1 MALSG
6 TINGRVTL
14 NSQYMSFYITWSA
27 KQNVEGNYSDVTVTS
42 YWKTNNTLWG
52 FDTEGS
58 RSASITINGKTTSI
72 SKRFDSTNGTDTGWK
87 QPNPWAL
94 QTVTE
99 RVYHN
104 SDGSK
109 SIAISARANGYA
121 ASYGPSNSSAS
132 SGDCTASGTI
142 SLDTIPRASKVA
154 ATNADIG
161 STSTITVSRYS
172 TSFKHTVSFSCD
184 GISDTVIE
192 SDSEAS
198 VIPWTVPESIYATI
212 PAAKYATVTIT
223 CRTYSKTTGALIG
236 TDTATMRATASEAEC
251 KPAVYGT
258 VTDANAITVILTG
271 NAKTLI
277 RYKSTA
283 RCEITATAK
292 NSAYIEEDAR
302 YVNGVSIPTGTV
314 EIQNSE
320 AVSFAFS
327 ATDSRGYSASALVQP
342 TVIPYIPLTI
352 NPTFKRVSPTS
363 NIITVEFYGNFF
375 SGSFGAA
382 ENELTV
388 KYQYREYGTETWS
401 AYVTVPASS
410 IDIPGDGT
418 YNSNGAVTIG
428 SDFDYRKS
436 YEIRIV
442 AQDGN
447 GTTVLSEVSSVAQVT
462 RGEPVFD
469 WSNTDFR
476 VRETLRTANMEPDGD
491 ASIGTEGNPY
501 AAGYFS
507 QLFKNGKEA
516 ITQDDIKLTAS
527 RAVVTGSDG
536 KLAASAVTATE
547 LGYLD
552 GATSNI
558 QAQLNARTLRVH
570 RVLSGSMSQN
580 SVLTGSVPFTP
591 RFFCLVYYD
600 GGWYCNFF
608 PWGSG
613 YNGTEFRHL
622 IYDNYH
628 RYKLTFSNGTATLTK
643 TGSGTVSTYL
653 EAYS

>member
-27 KQNVEGNYSDVTVTS
+27 RQNVEGNYSDVTVTS
-42 YWKTNNTLWG
+42 YWETNNTRWG

-58 RSASITINGKTTSI
+58 RAASITINGNTTSI
-72 SKRFDSTNGTDTGWK
+72 SKRFDSTNGTGTGWK
-87 QPNPWAL
+87 QENPWAI

-109 SIAISARANGYA
+109 SISISARANGYA

-142 SLDTIPRASKVA
+142 SLDTIPRASKVS

-172 TSFKHTVSFSCD
+172 TSFKHTVSFSCP

-198 VIPWTVPESIYATI
+198 VIPWNVPVSIYATI

-223 CRTYSKTTGALIG
+223 CRTYSKDTGALIG
-236 TDTATMRATASEAEC
+236 KTTATMKAIANEEEC
-251 KPAVYGT
+251 KPTVYGT
-258 VTDANAITVILTG
+258 VTDVNATTVSLTG

-283 RCEITATAK
+283 SCKIVATAK
-292 NSAYIEEDAR
+292 NSASISAQ
-302 YVNGVSIPTGTV
+302 YVNGVPIPSGTV

-320 AVSFAFS
+320 AVSFDFS
-327 ATDSRGYSASALVQP
+327 ATDSRGYPASALVKP

-352 NPTFKRVSPTS
+352 NPTFRRVSPTS

-375 SGSFGAA
+375 SGNFGASS
-382 ENELTV
+382 NSLTV
-388 KYQYREYGTETWS
+388 KYRYKEYGTETWS
-401 AYVTVPASS
+401 AYVTISASS
-410 IDIPGDGT
+410 INIPGDGT
-418 YNSNGAVTIG
+418 YNSNGAVTLG
-428 SDFDYRKS
+428 SNFDYRKS
-436 YEIRIV
+436 YDLEIV
-442 AQDGN
+442 AQDGS
-447 GTTVLSEVSSVAQVT
+447 GTAVLSEVSSMAQVT

-476 VRETLRTANMEPDGD
+476 VRETLRTANVEPDGEM
-491 ASIGTEGNPY
+491 SIGTNEKPYSTGYFNQIYIGGNPVSVIEEEGTSEIWY
-501 AAGYFS
+501 YRKWSSGVAECWGQPAKSVASSGTFLGANAYSANFALPS
-507 QLFKNGKEA
+507 GLFVSV
-516 ITQDDIKLTAS
+516 D
-527 RAVVTGSDG
+527 
-536 KLAASAVTATE
+536 SA
-547 LGYLD
+547 
-552 GATSNI
+552 
-558 QAQLNARTLRVH
+558 NANPR
-570 RVLSGSMSQN
+570 SGSNYSIPAYIN
-580 SVLTGSVPFTP
+580 TTPTSVGVDAL
-591 RFFCLVYYD
+591 
-600 GGWYCNFF
+600 
-608 PWGSG
+608 
-613 YNGTEFRHL
+613 
-622 IYDNYH
+622 
-628 RYKLTFSNGTATLTK
+628 SNE
-643 TGSGTVSTYL
+643 SGTKDFSANIFVRGRWK
-653 EAYS
+653 

>member
-14 NSQYMSFYITWSA
+14 NSRFMSFYITWSA
-27 KQNVEGNYSDVTVTS
+27 NQNVEGNYSDVTVTS
-42 YWKTNNTLWG
+42 YWETNNTGWG

-58 RSASITINGKTTSI
+58 RAASITINGNTTSI
-72 SKRFDSTNGTDTGWK
+72 SKRFDSTNGTGHGWK
-87 QPNPWAL
+87 QENPWAI

-109 SIAISARANGYA
+109 SISISARANGYA

-142 SLDTIPRASKVA
+142 SLDTIPRASKVS

-172 TSFKHTVSFSCD
+172 TSFKHTVSFSCP

-198 VIPWTVPESIYATI
+198 VIPWNVPVSIYATI

-223 CRTYSKTTGALIG
+223 CRTYSKDTGALIG
-236 TDTATMRATASEAEC
+236 ETTATMKATANEDEC
-251 KPAVYGT
+251 KPTVSGT
-258 VTDANAITVILTG
+258 VTDVNATTVSLTG

-283 RCEITATAK
+283 SCKIVATAK
-292 NSAYIEEDAR
+292 NSASISSQ
-302 YVNGVSIPTGTV
+302 YVNGVSIPSENV

-320 AVSFAFS
+320 AVSFDFS
-327 ATDSRGYSASALVQP
+327 ATDSRGYYASALVKP

-375 SGSFGAA
+375 SGNFGASSNA
-382 ENELTV
+382 LTV
-388 KYQYREYGTETWS
+388 KYRYKEYGTETWS
-401 AYVTVPASS
+401 AYVTISASS
-410 IDIPGDGT
+410 INIPGDGT
-418 YNSNGAVTIG
+418 YNSNGAVTLG
-428 SDFDYRKS
+428 SNFDYRKS
-436 YEIRIV
+436 YDLEIV
-442 AQDGN
+442 AQDGS
-447 GTTVLSEVSSVAQVT
+447 GTAVLSDVSSIAQVT

-476 VRETLRTANMEPDGD
+476 VRETLRTANVEPDGEM
-491 ASIGTEGNPY
+491 SIGTAEKPYTTGYFNQIYIGGNPVSVIEEEGTSGIWY
-501 AAGYFS
+501 YRKWSSGIAECWGQPAKS
-507 QLFKNGKEA
+507 V
-516 ITQDDIKLTAS
+516 AS
-527 RAVVTGSDG
+527 
-536 KLAASAVTATE
+536 
-547 LGYLD
+547 
-552 GATSNI
+552 
-558 QAQLNARTLRVH
+558 
-570 RVLSGSMSQN
+570 
-580 SVLTGSVPFTP
+580 
-591 RFFCLVYYD
+591 
-600 GGWYCNFF
+600 
-608 PWGSG
+608 
-613 YNGTEFRHL
+613 
-622 IYDNYH
+622 
-628 RYKLTFSNGTATLTK
+628 
-643 TGSGTVSTYL
+643 SGTFLGANSYSTNFALPSGLFVSVDSANANPRVGSSYAIP
-653 EAYS
+653 AYINTNPTSVGVDALSNESGTKDFSANIFVRGRWK

>member
-42 YWKTNNTLWG
+42 YWKTNNTRWG

-58 RSASITINGKTTSI
+58 RAASITINGNTTSI
-72 SKRFDSTNGTDTGWK
+72 SKRFDSTNGTGTGWK
-87 QPNPWAL
+87 QENPWAI

-109 SIAISARANGYA
+109 SISISARANGYA

-142 SLDTIPRASKVA
+142 SLDTIPRASKVS

-172 TSFKHTVSFSCD
+172 TSFKHTVSFSCT

-198 VIPWTVPESIYATI
+198 VIPWTVPDSIYATI
-212 PAAKYATVTIT
+212 PSAKYATVTIT
-223 CRTYSKTTGALIG
+223 CRTYSKNTGALIG
-236 TDTATMRATASEAEC
+236 ETTATMKAIANEEEC
-251 KPAVYGT
+251 KPTVSGA
-258 VTDANAITVILTG
+258 VTDVNSTTVSLTG

-283 RCEITATAK
+283 SCKIVATAK
-292 NSAYIEEDAR
+292 NSASISAQ
-302 YVNGVSIPTGTV
+302 YVNGTYIPSGTV

-327 ATDSRGYSASALVQP
+327 ATDSRGYSSSSLVKP

-352 NPTFKRVSPTS
+352 NPTFRRVSPTS

-375 SGSFGAA
+375 SGNFGASSNA
-382 ENELTV
+382 LKV
-388 KYQYREYGTETWS
+388 KYRYKEYGTETWS
-401 AYVTVPASS
+401 AYVNISASS
-410 IDIPGDGT
+410 INIPGDGT
-418 YNSNGAVTIG
+418 YNSNGAVTLG
-428 SDFDYRKS
+428 SNFDYRKS
-436 YEIRIV
+436 YDMEIV
-442 AQDGN
+442 AQDGS
-447 GTTVLSEVSSVAQVT
+447 GTAVLSDVFSVAQVT

-476 VRETLRTANMEPDGD
+476 VRETLRTANVEPDGEM
-491 ASIGTEGNPY
+491 SIGTDVKPYSTGYFNQIYIGGNPVSVIEEEGTSGIWHY
-501 AAGYFS
+501 RKWSSGTAECWGEVTVRASITDAIGSMYMRVTDYFS
-507 QLFKNGKEA
+507 WPDALFSEAPKIVHATPITNAPLLPIIRGGDTTKNQFRMYLLYPDIYEDTIDWVICVEA
-516 ITQDDIKLTAS
+516 KS
-527 RAVVTGSDG
+527 RW
-536 KLAASAVTATE
+536 K
-547 LGYLD
+547 
-552 GATSNI
+552 
-558 QAQLNARTLRVH
+558 
-570 RVLSGSMSQN
+570 
-580 SVLTGSVPFTP
+580 
-591 RFFCLVYYD
+591 
-600 GGWYCNFF
+600 
-608 PWGSG
+608 
-613 YNGTEFRHL
+613 
-622 IYDNYH
+622 
-628 RYKLTFSNGTATLTK
+628 
-643 TGSGTVSTYL
+643 
-653 EAYS
+653 

>member
-14 NSQYMSFYITWSA
+14 NAQYMSFYITWSA

-42 YWKTNNTLWG
+42 YWKTNNTRWG

-58 RSASITINGKTTSI
+58 RAASITINGKTTSI
-72 SKRFDSTNGTDTGWK
+72 SKRFDSTNGTGSGWK
-87 QPNPWAL
+87 QANPWAL

-142 SLDTIPRASKVA
+142 TLDTIPRASKVA

-172 TSFKHTVSFSCD
+172 TSFKHTVSFSCK
-184 GISDTVIE
+184 GISDTVIK

-236 TDTATMRATASEAEC
+236 TTTATMRATASEAEC
-251 KPAVYGT
+251 KPDVSGT
-258 VTDANAITVILTG
+258 VIDANAITVRLTG

-292 NSAYIEEDAR
+292 NSASISAQ
-302 YVNGVSIPTGTV
+302 YVNGVSIPSGTV
-314 EIQNSE
+314 EIQESE

-375 SGSFGAA
+375 SGSFGAVT
-382 ENELTV
+382 NELAV
-388 KYQYREYGTETWS
+388 KYRYKEYGTDAWG
-401 AYVTVPASS
+401 AYISIPASS
-410 IDIPGDGT
+410 IDISGDGT
-418 YNSNGAVTIG
+418 YNSNGAVTLG
-428 SDFDYRKS
+428 SSFDYRKS
-436 YEIRIV
+436 YDFEIV
-442 AQDGN
+442 AQDGSGSN
-447 GTTVLSEVSSVAQVT
+447 VLSDVSTTAQVT

-469 WSNTDFR
+469 WSNDDFNVNGELRIKGTSFLESIYPVGSIYMSVNNTDPGTIFGGTWKR
-476 VRETLRTANMEPDGD
+476 FAEGKTLIGVSSSDSDFNAPSKSGGEKTHTLTVSEMPKHNHTFTGYGKADALQKSNYLSLGGTTYDQYPGIPMGGTWTSDGYVRIDETGGGASHNNMPPYITCYMWVRTA
-491 ASIGTEGNPY
+491 
-501 AAGYFS
+501 
-507 QLFKNGKEA
+507 
-516 ITQDDIKLTAS
+516 
-527 RAVVTGSDG
+527 
-536 KLAASAVTATE
+536 
-547 LGYLD
+547 
-552 GATSNI
+552 
-558 QAQLNARTLRVH
+558 
-570 RVLSGSMSQN
+570 
-580 SVLTGSVPFTP
+580 
-591 RFFCLVYYD
+591 
-600 GGWYCNFF
+600 
-608 PWGSG
+608 
-613 YNGTEFRHL
+613 
-622 IYDNYH
+622 
-628 RYKLTFSNGTATLTK
+628 
-643 TGSGTVSTYL
+643 
-653 EAYS
+653 